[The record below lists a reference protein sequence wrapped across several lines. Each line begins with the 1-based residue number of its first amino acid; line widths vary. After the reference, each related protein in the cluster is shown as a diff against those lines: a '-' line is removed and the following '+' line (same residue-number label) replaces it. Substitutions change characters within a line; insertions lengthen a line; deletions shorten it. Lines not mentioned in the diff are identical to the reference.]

1 MPGRKPH
8 KPRKPRP
15 QRKPKPSA
23 RRDGRPKNSGRGLP
37 DMLVLQI
44 SGLTEDGE
52 AVAVPNNW
60 DDRKSPPHILVLP
73 GTGKA
78 PAVGERVLA
87 NLHKVGKNAYEA
99 RIVKILAAP
108 APKQIVGI
116 FTRHGQYARIEPVDR
131 RIKDAWLVAK
141 EEEGGAQ
148 HGELVSAELTHTPR
162 RQLGPKMVRVTERL
176 GDITAP
182 KAFSLIAIHTHGIPT
197 EFSEESLAMAED
209 AQDPVLED
217 GRVDLRKIPL
227 VTIDGADAR
236 DFDDAVFAEPDTNK
250 DNPGGWHAIVAIA
263 DVAHYVPEGSA
274 LDKDA
279 YERGNSVYFTDRVVP
294 MLPKALSNGLC
305 SLNPAE
311 DRYCL
316 AVHLWISQDGN
327 IHRWKFVRGLM
338 RSAARLTYEQ
348 AQEISERDHKHP
360 LYEKIIKPLWG
371 AYGALARE
379 WEMRGTLDLNLPEFK
394 VELDENGTITAIAP
408 RERLTSH
415 RLIETYMVAAN
426 VAAAECLL
434 QHRAGGIYRVHES
447 PSNEKLD
454 ELRKLLEASGHNLAK
469 GNAVRA
475 KHFNSVLRRTENT
488 PEEYMVHTAVLRA
501 QMQAFYH
508 PENTGHFGLSLA
520 KYCHF
525 TSPIRRYADL
535 VVHRALIGTLDK
547 KAAQALSKADR
558 KPLAAIAEHISM
570 TERRAMLA
578 ERDTADRYK
587 VVFMSARLG
596 ETFRATVTGINGY
609 GLFATIGEFG
619 VTGFIPI
626 RALGDGYFRFD
637 ERHRILR
644 SNRGNETYRLGQEL
658 AIVVEEANKLT
669 GNLLFSLQERQR
681 QSRPL
686 REKKRPPRQ
695 KHRPKR

>member
-1 MPGRKPH
+1 
-8 KPRKPRP
+8 
-15 QRKPKPSA
+15 
-23 RRDGRPKNSGRGLP
+23 
-37 DMLVLQI
+37 
-44 SGLTEDGE
+44 
-52 AVAVPNNW
+52 
-60 DDRKSPPHILVLP
+60 
-73 GTGKA
+73 
-78 PAVGERVLA
+78 
-87 NLHKVGKNAYEA
+87 
-99 RIVKILAAP
+99 
-108 APKQIVGI
+108 
-116 FTRHGQYARIEPVDR
+116 
-131 RIKDAWLVAK
+131 
-141 EEEGGAQ
+141 
-148 HGELVSAELTHTPR
+148 
-162 RQLGPKMVRVTERL
+162 
-176 GDITAP
+176 
-182 KAFSLIAIHTHGIPT
+182 
-197 EFSEESLAMAED
+197 
-209 AQDPVLED
+209 
-217 GRVDLRKIPL
+217 
-227 VTIDGADAR
+227 
-236 DFDDAVFAEPDTNK
+236 
-250 DNPGGWHAIVAIA
+250 
-263 DVAHYVPEGSA
+263 
-274 LDKDA
+274 
-279 YERGNSVYFTDRVVP
+279 
-294 MLPKALSNGLC
+294 
-305 SLNPAE
+305 
-311 DRYCL
+311 
-316 AVHLWISQDGN
+316 
-327 IHRWKFVRGLM
+327 
-338 RSAARLTYEQ
+338 
-348 AQEISERDHKHP
+348 
-360 LYEKIIKPLWG
+360 
-371 AYGALARE
+371 
-379 WEMRGTLDLNLPEFK
+379 
-394 VELDENGTITAIAP
+394 
-408 RERLTSH
+408 
-415 RLIETYMVAAN
+415 
-426 VAAAECLL
+426 
-434 QHRAGGIYRVHES
+434 
-447 PSNEKLD
+447 
-454 ELRKLLEASGHNLAK
+454 
-469 GNAVRA
+469 VRA